1 MDANKKAWTF
11 GIIAGILLIAG
22 VFVTWKW
29 LTLRKNVAKV
39 ATKTSAPT
47 PAATS
52 AAVDAI
58 AQQAAQ
64 VTA

>member
-1 MDANKKAWTF
+1 MKNKAAWTF

-22 VFVTWKW
+22 VIITYKW
-29 LTLRKNVAKV
+29 MTLRKSIAKV
-39 ATKTSAPT
+39 ATNTSAPT
-47 PAATS
+47 PAATA

-58 AQQAAQ
+58 HNQAAL